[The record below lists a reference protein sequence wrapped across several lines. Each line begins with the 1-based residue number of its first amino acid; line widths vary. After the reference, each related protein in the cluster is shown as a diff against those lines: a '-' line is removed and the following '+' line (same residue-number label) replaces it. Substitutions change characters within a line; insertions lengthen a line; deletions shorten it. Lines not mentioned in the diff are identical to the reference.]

1 MDLKG
6 YEIKNTTK
14 CECGHEFVIKDM
26 KKLQRIENDDKFY
39 GGLVKHFDE
48 IKCPVCGKD
57 TMLFIKQ
64 QGQTYVVKDM
74 AQRKEQNEVISKG
87 QEEFVT
93 KNEPIQNETDINV
106 NNKETEANIK
116 TNNDENNPSNEIICP
131 VCKKAFKN
139 NSGLSRH
146 MLTHNN

>member
-39 GGLVKHFDE
+39 GGIVKHFDE

-64 QGQTYVVKDM
+64 QGQTYVDKDI
-74 AQRKEQNEVISKG
+74 AQRKETITTESK
-87 QEEFVT
+87 
-93 KNEPIQNETDINV
+93 PLQNETLL
-106 NNKETEANIK
+106 NNADNQNENIIETEANIGE
-116 TNNDENNPSNEIICP
+116 NNNENNPSNEIICP
-131 VCKKAFKN
+131 VCKKSFKS

>member
-39 GGLVKHFDE
+39 GGIVKHFDE

-64 QGQTYVVKDM
+64 QGQTYVVKDI
-74 AQRKEQNEVISKG
+74 AQRKETITTESK
-87 QEEFVT
+87 
-93 KNEPIQNETDINV
+93 PLQNETLL
-106 NNKETEANIK
+106 NNADNQNENIIETEANIGE
-116 TNNDENNPSNEIICP
+116 NNNENNPSNEIICP
-131 VCKKAFKN
+131 VCKKSFKS

>member
-6 YEIKNTTK
+6 YEVRNTTK

-48 IKCPVCGKD
+48 IKCPKCGRD

-64 QGQTYVVKDM
+64 QGQTYVVKDI
-74 AQRKEQNEVISKG
+74 AQKREQNL
-87 QEEFVT
+87 T
-93 KNEPIQNETDINV
+93 NNEPMENEADTDQV
-106 NNKETEANIK
+106 SQENNANIGE
-116 TNNDENNPSNEIICP
+116 NNDENNLSNEIICP
-131 VCKKAFKN
+131 VCKKSFKN
-139 NSGLSRH
+139 KSGLKIKY
-146 MLTHNN
+146 LEE

>member
-6 YEIKNTTK
+6 YQIKNTTK

-48 IKCPVCGKD
+48 IKCPVCGRD

-64 QGQTYVVKDM
+64 QGQTYVVKDI
-74 AQRKEQNEVISKG
+74 AQKREQNLA
-87 QEEFVT
+87 
-93 KNEPIQNETDINV
+93 
-106 NNKETEANIK
+106 NKELMENEAGI
-116 TNNDENNPSNEIICP
+116 DQVPQENNTNIEENSNENNSSNGIICP
-131 VCKKAFKN
+131 VCKKSFKN

-146 MLTHNN
+146 ILTHNN

>member
-6 YEIKNTTK
+6 YEVRNTTK

-48 IKCPVCGKD
+48 IKCPVCGRD

-64 QGQTYVVKDM
+64 QGQTYVVKDI
-74 AQRKEQNEVISKG
+74 AQRKEQIEPIAEMQEQSHTDNEVAETKANTN
-87 QEEFVT
+87 QELQENNT
-93 KNEPIQNETDINV
+93 NIEPNINES
-106 NNKETEANIK
+106 
-116 TNNDENNPSNEIICP
+116 NPSNEIICP
-131 VCKKAFKN
+131 VCKKSFKN